1 MKEFLRE
8 LTIEDL
14 PGKDMKM
21 VAEYCGMDI
30 AVKLIEEM
38 PSMAIYIPKSS
49 VNQLAQDYIRKNYN
63 GSNVKKLAV
72 KTGYSEKQVY
82 RILHEGKKVNKPRNG
97 DIEIIQIEMFDNDNG
112 DSEDEN

>member
-1 MKEFLRE
+1 MKEFLQD

-21 VAEYCGMDI
+21 VAEYCGIDI

-49 VNQLAQDYIRKNYN
+49 VNQLAKDYIRKNYN
-63 GSNVKKLAV
+63 GSNVKKLAA

-82 RILHEGKKVNKPRNG
+82 RILHEMQKANKPQKG
-97 DIEIIQIEMFDNDNG
+97 DIEIIQIDMFDGGINN
-112 DSEDEN
+112 EN